1 MSLEAMGNFG
11 DFVGGIA
18 VIVTLLYLAWQ
29 IRKNT
34 NFVRT
39 ASRQDVVKS
48 FRQWNRHLFEI
59 DGLAEITLVGAL
71 RYPDLAQPDR
81 VKFACWMSDHCLHFQ
96 SVFALYESGE
106 LEEET
111 YQAYLAFF
119 VGQLITPGGAA
130 YWSEYRSFFPKRMY
144 RAVDARIEGGK
155 VSNFLELPSFQL
167 D

>member
-18 VIVTLLYLAWQ
+18 VIVTLLYLASQ
-29 IRKNT
+29 IRQNT
-34 NFVRT
+34 NSVRA

-48 FRQWNRHLFEI
+48 FREWNRYLFEI

-81 VKFACWMSDHCLHFQ
+81 VKYACYLADHCLHFQ
-96 SVFALYESGE
+96 SAFALYESGA

-111 YQAYLAFF
+111 YQAYLDFF
-119 VGQLITPGGAA
+119 VGQLVTPGGAA
-130 YWSEYRSFFPKRMY
+130 YWSEYRSFFPKRMS
-144 RAVDARIEGGK
+144 RAVDARIEGGEI
-155 VSNFLELPSFQL
+155 SNFLELPSYQL